1 MKSKLMV
8 LLLGILFL
16 ALAYSITPVKA
27 TTDEYT
33 SYLRLKTYSNL
44 QGCVLTDGIGNCL
57 SPEQD
62 SFDKMGVVTIQE
74 VYTVWRVELF
84 GSGAAKPVMLNV
96 NGIWQDVS
104 CFQDSLPNCWET
116 MTFDIAPSKEV
127 TIFSTEHS
135 SAANHGFYLQWVK
148 LWVYKTTVEATV
160 DVDPDN
166 LNLASRGRFVTAY
179 IELDGA
185 DVKEIDPSTVLLN
198 DQVPPILDER
208 YGFVTSEEAYIVDH
222 DENGILERMLKFDR
236 QAVQAILSPGNV
248 VTITI
253 SGQLNDGSKFEG
265 TDTLRVLV
273 PQEMLSVGGGDLTTN
288 SESVDQQT
296 ADLVPARH
304 LELDDHSPN
313 YLLYRWQ

>member
-1 MKSKLMV
+1 MKSKLTV

-16 ALAYSITPVKA
+16 AMAYSITPVQAA
-27 TTDEYT
+27 TDDYT
-33 SYLRLKTYSNL
+33 SYVRLKTYSNL
-44 QGCVLTDGIGNCL
+44 QACVLTDGIGNCL
-57 SPEQD
+57 SPQQD
-62 SFDKMGVVTIQE
+62 SFDTIGVVHIEE

-84 GSGAAKPVMLNV
+84 GSGAVKPVMLNV
-96 NGIWQDVS
+96 NGVWQDVS

-135 SAANHGFYLQWVK
+135 SLANHGFYLQWVN
-148 LWVYKTTVEATV
+148 LWVYKTAVEATV

-166 LNLASRGRFVTAY
+166 LNLMSRGTFVTAY

-236 QAVQAILSPGNV
+236 EAVQAILSPGNV

-253 SGQLNDGSKFEG
+253 SGQLNDGTKFEG
-265 TDTLRVLV
+265 TDTLRVLE
-273 PQEMLSVGGGDLTTN
+273 PQEMLSVDDMEPMMQMV
-288 SESVDQQT
+288 SADQQT
-296 ADLVPARH
+296 AEVTPLRSIRTEIYAPDILTF
-304 LELDDHSPN
+304 S
-313 YLLYRWQ
+313 

>member
-1 MKSKLMV
+1 MV

-16 ALAYSITPVKA
+16 AMTYSITPVKA
-27 TTDEYT
+27 TDDYT

-44 QGCVLTDGIGNCL
+44 QACVLTDGLGNCL

-62 SFDKMGVVTIQE
+62 SYDKMGVVTILE
-74 VYTVWRVELF
+74 TYTVWRVELF
-84 GSGAAKPVMLNV
+84 GSGAVKPVMLNV

-116 MTFDIAPSKEV
+116 MTFDIAPTKEV
-127 TIFSTEHS
+127 KIFSSEHS
-135 SAANHGFYLQWVK
+135 SVANHGFYLQWVK
-148 LWVYKTTVEATV
+148 LWIYKTRIEATV

-166 LNLASRGRFVTAY
+166 LNLGSRGRFVTAY

-185 DVKEIDPSTVLLN
+185 DVKDIDPSSVLLN
-198 DQVPPILDER
+198 DQIPPILDER

-222 DENGILERMLKFDR
+222 DENGVLERMLKFDR
-236 QAVQAILSPGNV
+236 AAVQAILSPGNI

-273 PQEMLSVGGGDLTTN
+273 PQEMLSFGGEDLETHP
-288 SESVDQQT
+288 ESADIQT
-296 ADLVPARH
+296 ADVPPLRSIRTEISVPH
-304 LELDDHSPN
+304 IVPIL
-313 YLLYRWQ
+313 

>member
-16 ALAYSITPVKA
+16 AMAYSITPVKA
-27 TTDEYT
+27 TDDYT

-44 QGCVLTDGIGNCL
+44 QACVLTDGIGNCL
-57 SPEQD
+57 SPELD
-62 SFDKMGVVTIQE
+62 SYDKMGVVTIEE

-84 GSGAAKPVMLNV
+84 GSGAVKPVMLNV
-96 NGIWQDVS
+96 NGVWQDVS

-127 TIFSTEHS
+127 KIFSTEHS
-135 SAANHGFYLQWVK
+135 SIANHGFYLQWVK
-148 LWVYKTTVEATV
+148 LWVYKTRIEATV

-166 LNLASRGRFVTAY
+166 LNLGARGRFVTAY
-179 IELDGA
+179 VELDGA
-185 DVKEIDPSTVLLN
+185 DVKDIDPTSVLLN
-198 DQVPPILDER
+198 NQISPVLDER

-236 QAVQAILSPGNV
+236 QAVQAVLSPGNI

-265 TDTLRVLV
+265 EDTLRVLV
-273 PQEMLSVGGGDLTTN
+273 PQEMLSVGGRDLTTHPESADRQI
-288 SESVDQQT
+288 SEMTPIRSLRT
-296 ADLVPARH
+296 EIFA
-304 LELDDHSPN
+304 LDNPTF
-313 YLLYRWQ
+313 Y

>member
-16 ALAYSITPVKA
+16 AMTYSITPAKA
-27 TTDEYT
+27 TDDYT

-44 QGCVLTDGIGNCL
+44 QACVLTDGIGNCL
-57 SPEQD
+57 SPQQD
-62 SFDKMGVVTIQE
+62 SFDKMGVVTIE
-74 VYTVWRVELF
+74 EAHTVWRVELF
-84 GSGAAKPVMLNV
+84 GSGAVKPVMLSV
-96 NGIWQDVS
+96 NGVWQDVS

-135 SAANHGFYLQWVK
+135 SIANHGFYLQWVK
-148 LWVYKTTVEATV
+148 LWVYKTAVEATV

-185 DVKEIDPSTVLLN
+185 DVKDIDPATVLLN

-236 QAVQAILSPGNV
+236 QAVQAILSPGNI

-253 SGQLNDGSKFEG
+253 SGQLYDGSKFEG
-265 TDTLRVLV
+265 EDTLRVLL
-273 PQEMLSVGGGDLTTN
+273 PQEMLSVGNGDLISN
-288 SESVDQQT
+288 SDS
-296 ADLVPARH
+296 ADLQIEEMTPMKSLRTAISTPRVLPF
-304 LELDDHSPN
+304 S
-313 YLLYRWQ
+313 